1 MIKKHIPR
9 LVAALAFASSISC
22 SYFLARFVDDSF
34 RTAERRVY
42 VEDSGFVAHRCLS
55 LFDSTSSR
63 PPLADALGFINV
75 TSPGVFDALSEK
87 QTSAAGISAVSLCSR
102 VHPSLAP
109 EAAAELSEM
118 YNTTIDLTYITD
130 YHIGGDLF
138 VLDYTYPEN
147 AGVLGLVVNS
157 DEPRAVAVN
166 TTVQSGEPAFL
177 DHIVLADTGEPGRVA
192 FYPVV
197 SQQPIDTLFI
207 AVIRYAALL
216 EPLISQFKS
225 TFPGSE
231 VEVLVDGKAV
241 FTSNP
246 GRELSTEKNTM
257 RFNSGAME
265 IIIPPHQGYTH
276 GAHFVYMFVSG
287 TVIVTCVASTL
298 FIMNRSRA
306 RAVRYSSLKS
316 RFLADMSH
324 EIRTP
329 MNGILGTTE
338 LLADT
343 NLDPASRYYVNT
355 ISSCGANLMTL
366 INDILD
372 MSKIEAGLLDIR
384 KDVTIVQQVI
394 QSAVD
399 HVWLAHRT
407 KNGGVVGNLKLIVE
421 FSPGV
426 PEKIVGDGVRI
437 QQVLSNL
444 LTNSLK
450 FTTTGY
456 VKVVVSCFYTG
467 RPGQRNILKLG
478 ITGNTRRMAVCCTDD
493 GGPGSVGKRYIRV
506 SVRDTGSGM
515 TTDGVKGAFE
525 AFKQV
530 HTAADMGGTG
540 LGLSICKKL
549 CGLMGG
555 DIEIFSA
562 VRKGTTVTFTIE
574 AKASPGLH
582 KLTAPSRHVYTH
594 ATPGAI
600 PGTTPTLRRTRNL
613 SRSAISHT
621 LEPVL
626 TMTPRERSTH
636 PKVLVVDDVSINRKL
651 LVNILLGV
659 GVAADTCDEGLR
671 AVQMCDATKYSFI
684 LMDMV
689 MPVMNGTEA
698 TKRIRSNKLNSDTP
712 VVFVSANVQPDSIAR
727 CDASGGNGFVTK
739 PVSKTSIMEVLVM
752 HCSPDEKE
760 HVRRHLSNPPV

>member
-1 MIKKHIPR
+1 MIKTYLPR
-9 LVAALAFASSISC
+9 LVAALALASSISC
-22 SYFLARFVDDSF
+22 SYFLARFVDESF

-42 VEDSGFVAHRCLS
+42 VEDSGFVAQSCLS
-55 LFDSTSSR
+55 LFDSASSR
-63 PPLADALGFINV
+63 PLLADALGLINA
-75 TSPGVFDALSEK
+75 TSPAVFHALSEK

-102 VHPSLAP
+102 VHPSLAT

-130 YHIGGDLF
+130 YQIGGDLF

-157 DEPRAVAVN
+157 DEPRSAAVN

-197 SQQPIDTLFI
+197 SRQPIDTLFV
-207 AVIRYAALL
+207 AVLRYAALL

-225 TFPGSE
+225 KFPDSV
-231 VEVLVDGKAV
+231 VEVLVDRKTA
-241 FTSNP
+241 FTSDP

-257 RFNSGAME
+257 RFNSGPME
-265 IIIPPHQGYTH
+265 IIIPPLQGNTH
-276 GAHFVYMFVSG
+276 GAHFVYVFVSG
-287 TVIVTCVASTL
+287 TAIVTCVAS
-298 FIMNRSRA
+298 IMFLVNRA
-306 RAVRYSSLKS
+306 RVRAQRYSSLKS

-324 EIRTP
+324 EIRAP

-338 LLADT
+338 LLADM
-343 NLDPASRYYVNT
+343 NLDSASRYHVNT
-355 ISSCGANLMTL
+355 ISSCGVNLMTL
-366 INDILD
+366 INNILD
-372 MSKIEAGLLDIR
+372 MSKIEADLLDIR
-384 KDVTIVQQVI
+384 GDDIRVQQVI

-399 HVWLAHRT
+399 HVWLSHRT
-407 KNGGVVGNLKLIVE
+407 KNGGAVGNLKLVVE

-456 VKVVVSCFYTG
+456 VKVGVSCFYTG
-467 RPGQRNILKLG
+467 RPGQRG
-478 ITGNTRRMAVCCTDD
+478 IRVNTRRVAVGCTDD
-493 GGPGSVGKRYIRV
+493 GLPGSIGKRYIRV
-506 SVRDTGSGM
+506 SIRDTGSGM
-515 TTDGVKGAFE
+515 TAEGVKE
-525 AFKQV
+525 AFKVFKRV
-530 HTAADMGGTG
+530 HIGGAG

-555 DIEIFSA
+555 DIEISSA
-562 VRKGTTVTFTIE
+562 PDKGTTVTFTVE

-582 KLTAPSRHVYTH
+582 KLTAPSRNVYSQ
-594 ATPGAI
+594 ATPGAVNS
-600 PGTTPTLRRTRNL
+600 TPTLRRTQDL
-613 SRSAISHT
+613 SRSAISDT

-626 TMTPRERSTH
+626 SMTPRDRST
-636 PKVLVVDDVSINRKL
+636 PPRVLVVDDVSINRKL
-651 LVNILLGV
+651 LENILMGV

-671 AVQMCDATKYSFI
+671 AVQMCDAIKYSFI

-698 TKRIRSNKLNSDTP
+698 TKRIRANKLNSKTP
-712 VVFVSANVQPDSIAR
+712 VVFVSANAQPDSIAR